1 MNILKPYGSL
11 LMTMI
16 CFFVLG
22 GYASSEFRYNEH
34 IDLYRWVITC
44 LFTIFFLSN
53 FLIKNNQNK

>member
-44 LFTIFFLSN
+44 LFTIFFFKQLFN
-53 FLIKNNQNK
+53 